1 MDVRNKHFAFG
12 FFWSSLTP
20 GPDNID
26 CLGANSIVPL
36 LGGQSGKLRCHSV
49 LGTEHPEEAFMRRKY
64 LFFLVLTAAGPNI
77 VPSSRGQASADHK
90 APAVAPAA
98 PSSGFRAEFL
108 EGVAY
113 YEQRYTRLAEAM
125 PAEKYTWRPAEGV
138 RSVGE
143 VFTHIIGANYGVA
156 RALGTAPPAGFDP
169 KAITALSADK
179 PKVVQALRDSFE
191 HFHRAIVALNEADAD
206 KPQNMFNRHTTLR
219 GSFIAI
225 TGHFGEHLGQSIA
238 YARVNGVVPPWTEG
252 FQQPQEK
259 PADKPKP

>member
-1 MDVRNKHFAFG
+1 M
-12 FFWSSLTP
+12 
-20 GPDNID
+20 
-26 CLGANSIVPL
+26 
-36 LGGQSGKLRCHSV
+36 
-49 LGTEHPEEAFMRRKY
+49 
-64 LFFLVLTAAGPNI
+64 
-77 VPSSRGQASADHK
+77 PSSWAQDSSDRRA
-90 APAVAPAA
+90 AVMTDGPTT
-98 PSSGFRAEFL
+98 GFRAEFL
-108 EGVAY
+108 EEIIY

-143 VFTHIIGANYGVA
+143 VFTHITVANYGIG

-179 PKVVQALRDSFE
+179 PKVLQALKDSFA
-191 HFHRAIVALNEADAD
+191 HFRGAIIALNETDAD
-206 KPQNMFNRHTTLR
+206 KPQKMFNRSTTLR

-238 YARVNGVVPPWTEG
+238 YARVNGVVPPWTEDSQK
-252 FQQPQEK
+252 QQQK